1 MNIDTNLAVTDTGT
15 VACRHCGATVGDS
28 VQASMTRAIRN
39 ERPSIAAGPGV
50 RADPALFTDRP
61 IVIRQ
66 SFCPGCLVCLST
78 EIVPADEKTY
88 REWVLS

>member
-1 MNIDTNLAVTDTGT
+1 MNIDSNLEVTDVGT
-15 VACRHCGATVGDS
+15 IACRHCGATVGES
-28 VQASMTRAIRN
+28 VHAPTIHAIRN

-50 RADPALFTDRP
+50 KADPALFTDRP

-88 REWVLS
+88 REWELS